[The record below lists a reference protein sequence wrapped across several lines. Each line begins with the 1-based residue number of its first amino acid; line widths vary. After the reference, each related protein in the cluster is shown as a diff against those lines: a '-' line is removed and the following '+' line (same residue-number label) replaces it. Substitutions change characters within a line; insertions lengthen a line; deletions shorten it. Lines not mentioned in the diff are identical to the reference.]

1 MKLNSKIFL
10 AGHNGLVG
18 SAIFK
23 KLKEKNYKNILV
35 KNRKSLDL
43 SNQNDTIKYFKKTKP
58 EYVILAAAR
67 VGGINANQN
76 FPAEFLYQ
84 NLSIEIN
91 VIHAAYMAGVKNLL
105 FLGSS
110 CVYPKS
116 CKQPIKEEYLL
127 TSVLEKSNEPYS
139 IAKISGIKLCEY
151 YSKQYKLNY
160 FSVMPSNVYGPND
173 NYDLQTSHFIP
184 ALIKKIHDA
193 KKKNKKYIEIWGSG
207 KPLREA
213 IYSEDLADACIF
225 LLKKKHGKN
234 LINIGSKIE
243 YSIIEYAYEI
253 MKILNYK
260 CKIKHDRS
268 KPDGVLRKKLDNR
281 LINSIGWKKKINFK
295 ENILKT
301 YEAFSKPSNV

>member
-23 KLKEKNYKNILV
+23 KLKEKNYKNILI
-35 KNRKSLDL
+35 KTRKSLDL

-91 VIHAAYMAGVKNLL
+91 VIHAAYKAGVKNLL

-116 CKQPIKEEYLL
+116 CKQPIKEKYLL
-127 TSVLEKSNEPYS
+127 TSLLEKSNEPYS

-173 NYDLQTSHFIP
+173 NYNLQTSHFIP

-193 KKKNKKYIEIWGSG
+193 KK
-207 KPLREA
+207 R
-213 IYSEDLADACIF
+213 
-225 LLKKKHGKN
+225 
-234 LINIGSKIE
+234 
-243 YSIIEYAYEI
+243 
-253 MKILNYK
+253 
-260 CKIKHDRS
+260 
-268 KPDGVLRKKLDNR
+268 
-281 LINSIGWKKKINFK
+281 KKKIYKNLG
-295 ENILKT
+295 IG
-301 YEAFSKPSNV
+301 